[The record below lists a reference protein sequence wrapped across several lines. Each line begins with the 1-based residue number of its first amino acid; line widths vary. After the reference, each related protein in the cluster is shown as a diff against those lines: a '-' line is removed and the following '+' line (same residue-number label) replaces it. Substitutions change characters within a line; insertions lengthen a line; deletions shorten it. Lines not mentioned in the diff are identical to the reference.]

1 MRCTVATYC
10 VTGRVGGG
18 NFVTSRSFLQV
29 QGIAF
34 FTLKLKMIIFEQFLR
49 FHFLS
54 DVGEYLLKVYA
65 KPEAEVYG
73 NDDRLDHVA
82 TIPIH
87 CIQVVERH
95 MPKISQMFLKPVLQV
110 CVLML
115 FFAFQVKNRPLPYPR
130 SDNAWGVTQ
139 AFFDTG
145 IVLAR

>member
-1 MRCTVATYC
+1 MYSSHVLCYRK
-10 VTGRVGGG
+10 GRG
-18 NFVTSRSFLQV
+18 R
-29 QGIAF
+29 
-34 FTLKLKMIIFEQFLR
+34 KLCHFKVLPPGTRNCYVHFAAQNEQLFR
-49 FHFLS
+49 FYLLS

-65 KPEAEVYG
+65 KPEAEVFG